1 MRSTRATRAV
11 LAMWESRADALLSE
25 ADVEAALHAQGVEV
39 NRVTVYRLLD
49 RLAAAGVL
57 RRSVDAARVA
67 RYGRSVPG
75 AGRQADAAAHF
86 ECADCHSA
94 FRLGGEGGGGGEPL
108 CPVIAHFGRRDSHI
122 PVDAVQ
128 AFAQAQKHVQVHLYD
143 ADHGFNCDQR
153 SAYDEASALQAR
165 DRTLAFF
172 DQQLA

>member
-25 ADVEAALHAQGVEV
+25 ADVEADLHAQGVQV

-67 RYGRSVPG
+67 RYSRSVPG
-75 AGRQADAAAHF
+75 AARQADAAAHF

-94 FRLGGEGGGGGEPL
+94 FRLGGEGGEGGGGGEPL
-108 CPVIAHFGRRDSHI
+108 QAALLQLRQALAASGLQGRAID
-122 PVDAVQ
+122 VAVTGLCQ
-128 AFAQAQKHVQVHLYD
+128 D
-143 ADHGFNCDQR
+143 CS
-153 SAYDEASALQAR
+153 SAGPSRNAPSA
-165 DRTLAFF
+165 
-172 DQQLA
+172 

>member
-1 MRSTRATRAV
+1 MSLPIPTSLPIPAGMRSTRATRAV

-25 ADVEAALHAQGVEV
+25 ADVEAALHAQGVQV

-75 AGRQADAAAHF
+75 ATRQADAAAHF

-108 CPVIAHFGRRDSHI
+108 QAALLQLRQALAASGLQGRAID
-122 PVDAVQ
+122 VAVTGLCQ
-128 AFAQAQKHVQVHLYD
+128 D
-143 ADHGFNCDQR
+143 CS
-153 SAYDEASALQAR
+153 SAGPSRNAPSA
-165 DRTLAFF
+165 
-172 DQQLA
+172 

>member
-25 ADVEAALHAQGVEV
+25 ADVEAALHAQGVQV

-75 AGRQADAAAHF
+75 AARQADAAAHF

-94 FRLGGEGGGGGEPL
+94 FRLGGEGGEPL
-108 CPVIAHFGRRDSHI
+108 QAALLQLRQALAASGLQGRAID
-122 PVDAVQ
+122 VAVTGLCQ
-128 AFAQAQKHVQVHLYD
+128 D
-143 ADHGFNCDQR
+143 CS
-153 SAYDEASALQAR
+153 SAGPSRNAPSA
-165 DRTLAFF
+165 
-172 DQQLA
+172 

>member
-11 LAMWESRADALLSE
+11 LAMWESRADALLCE
-25 ADVEAALHAQGVEV
+25 ADVEAALHAQGVQV

-108 CPVIAHFGRRDSHI
+108 QAALLQLRQALAASGLQGRAID
-122 PVDAVQ
+122 VAVTGLCQ
-128 AFAQAQKHVQVHLYD
+128 D
-143 ADHGFNCDQR
+143 CS
-153 SAYDEASALQAR
+153 SAGPSRNAPSA
-165 DRTLAFF
+165 
-172 DQQLA
+172 

>member
-1 MRSTRATRAV
+1 MSLPTPTSLPIPAGMRSTRATRAV

-86 ECADCHSA
+86 ECADCRSEERRVGKECR
-94 FRLGGEGGGGGEPL
+94 FRWLPY
-108 CPVIAHFGRRDSHI
+108 H
-122 PVDAVQ
+122 
-128 AFAQAQKHVQVHLYD
+128 
-143 ADHGFNCDQR
+143 
-153 SAYDEASALQAR
+153 
-165 DRTLAFF
+165 
-172 DQQLA
+172 